1 MSRTFYVGLAASC
14 AAAAMIITAAPA
26 RADVITLSSV
36 RDNTLYQ
43 DAAGSLSNGAGEGF
57 FAGNTTA
64 GLTRRGLVRFDLS
77 SLPAGATITNVTLT
91 LHMSMTSTGATNVS
105 LHRVLADWGEG
116 TSDAAGGEGAGA
128 PATTGDATWL
138 HTFYNTS
145 FWASAGGDF
154 NAASSALTSVNA
166 VGFYSW
172 SSAQMIADAQ
182 QWVATPASN
191 FGWLLRGDE
200 SAPNT
205 SKRFDTRESLTA
217 SFRPA
222 LIIEYTPVPGPG
234 ALALLGLA
242 GVIGGHGR
250 RRER

>member
-1 MSRTFYVGLAASC
+1 
-14 AAAAMIITAAPA
+14 
-26 RADVITLSSV
+26 
-36 RDNTLYQ
+36 
-43 DAAGSLSNGAGEGF
+43 
-57 FAGNTTA
+57 
-64 GLTRRGLVRFDLS
+64 
-77 SLPAGATITNVTLT
+77 
-91 LHMSMTSTGATNVS
+91 
-105 LHRVLADWGEG
+105 
-116 TSDAAGGEGAGA
+116 
-128 PATTGDATWL
+128 
-138 HTFYNTS
+138 
-145 FWASAGGDF
+145 
-154 NAASSALTSVNA
+154 
-166 VGFYSW
+166 
-172 SSAQMIADAQ
+172 MIADAQ

-205 SKRFDTRESLTA
+205 SKRFDTRESPTA